1 MSVTASSTPPTP
13 TVDDEPRSARRFDL
27 RDDIG
32 LIVTPLVLGL
42 VFVAY
47 WTWLGTQELS
57 SQAASALRTESLLRQ
72 TREQI
77 TITALSTIGVLLI
90 AIPLGIGLTRP
101 RGKRFASPALAVA
114 NAGQAIPAYG
124 LLVLALAMLG
134 RVFGRSQDNFLQNT
148 IGTWLGPGLVITVFA
163 LILFAILPV
172 LRNTMV
178 GLQQVDQDVIEAGLG
193 MGMTRREVLWRIE
206 LPLAVPVM
214 LAGVRTALVIN
225 VGMATLAFL
234 IGGGGLGV
242 AIRTGIQLSQ
252 NIVVLTGGVLTA
264 LLALSVDWLGGV
276 AERLLRPKGI
286 RTAEHLHRLWA
297 APRTHVGGPPVGGPP
312 TCRND
317 QASPIDSRYSRAT
330 SSYSRP
336 LMSTSKF
343 RATIV
348 SLSSP
353 FTIASAMATTCGSA
367 ASRTSSRNVY
377 DRL

>member
-1 MSVTASSTPPTP
+1 MSVTRSSLPTASA
-13 TVDDEPRSARRFDL
+13 DEQPHPARRFDL
-27 RDDIG
+27 RQDIG
-32 LIVTPLVLGL
+32 LIVTPLVLASVL
-42 VFVAY
+42 AIY

-57 SQAASALRTESLLRQ
+57 SQAASALRTERLLRQ

-101 RGKRFASPALAVA
+101 RGRIFAAPALAVA

-124 LLVLALAMLG
+124 LLVLALALLG
-134 RVFGRSQDNFLQNT
+134 RLFGRSQDNFLQNT
-148 IGTWLGPGLVITVFA
+148 IGTWLGPGLVITVCA

-178 GLQQVDQDVIEAGLG
+178 GLQQVDVDVIEAGLG

-264 LLALSVDWLGGV
+264 LLALSVDWLGSV

-286 RTAEHLHRLWA
+286 
-297 APRTHVGGPPVGGPP
+297 
-312 TCRND
+312 
-317 QASPIDSRYSRAT
+317 
-330 SSYSRP
+330 
-336 LMSTSKF
+336 
-343 RATIV
+343 
-348 SLSSP
+348 
-353 FTIASAMATTCGSA
+353 
-367 ASRTSSRNVY
+367 
-377 DRL
+377 

>member
-1 MSVTASSTPPTP
+1 MSVTATPPVLP
-13 TVDDEPRSARRFDL
+13 SDDDVADAPRRFDL
-27 RDDIG
+27 RADLG
-32 LIVTPLVLGL
+32 LIVTPFVLL
-42 VFVAY
+42 AVFGAY
-47 WTWLGTQELS
+47 WTWLGSQTLS
-57 SQAASALRTESLLRQ
+57 SQAASALATESLIRQ
-72 TREQI
+72 TREQL

-101 RGKRFASPALAVA
+101 RGKRFAGPTLAVA
-114 NAGQAIPAYG
+114 NAGQAVPAYG
-124 LLVLALAMLG
+124 LLVIALAVLG
-134 RVFGRSQDNFLQNT
+134 GVFGRSNDNFLQNT
-148 IGTWLGPGLVITVFA
+148 LGTWLGPGLVITVFA

-206 LPLAVPVM
+206 MPLAVPVM

-264 LLALSVDWLGGV
+264 LLALSIDWLGGV

-286 RTAEHLHRLWA
+286 
-297 APRTHVGGPPVGGPP
+297 
-312 TCRND
+312 
-317 QASPIDSRYSRAT
+317 
-330 SSYSRP
+330 
-336 LMSTSKF
+336 
-343 RATIV
+343 
-348 SLSSP
+348 
-353 FTIASAMATTCGSA
+353 
-367 ASRTSSRNVY
+367 
-377 DRL
+377 

>member
-1 MSVTASSTPPTP
+1 MSITATTPPVVSAEPDGTP
-13 TVDDEPRSARRFDL
+13 RPVRRFDL
-27 RDDIG
+27 RED
-32 LIVTPLVLGL
+32 LSLVVTPLVLL
-42 VFVAY
+42 AVFAAY

-57 SQAASALRTESLLRQ
+57 SQAASALRTQNLIQQ
-72 TREQI
+72 TREQV

-90 AIPLGIGLTRP
+90 AIPLGIALTRP
-101 RGKRFASPALAVA
+101 RGRRFAPPALAIA

-124 LLVLALAMLG
+124 LLVIALAMLG
-134 RVFGRSQDNFLQNT
+134 RVFGRANDNFLQNT

-178 GLQQVDQDVIEAGLG
+178 GLQQVDQDIIEAGLG

-206 LPLAVPVM
+206 MPLAVPVM

-286 RTAEHLHRLWA
+286 
-297 APRTHVGGPPVGGPP
+297 
-312 TCRND
+312 
-317 QASPIDSRYSRAT
+317 
-330 SSYSRP
+330 
-336 LMSTSKF
+336 
-343 RATIV
+343 
-348 SLSSP
+348 
-353 FTIASAMATTCGSA
+353 
-367 ASRTSSRNVY
+367 
-377 DRL
+377 

>member
-1 MSVTASSTPPTP
+1 MSVTASTPPVVTADP
-13 TVDDEPRSARRFDL
+13 DGTPRSAKRFDL
-27 RDDIG
+27 REDRG
-32 LIVTPLVLGL
+32 LVLTPFIL
-42 VFVAY
+42 LAVFAAY

-57 SQAASALRTESLLRQ
+57 SQAASALRTENLIRQ

-101 RGKRFASPALAVA
+101 RGKRFAGPALTVA
-114 NAGQAIPAYG
+114 NAGQAVPAYG
-124 LLVLALAMLG
+124 LLVLMLAMLG
-134 RVFGRSQDNFLQNT
+134 GVFGRANDNFLQNT
-148 IGTWLGPGLVITVFA
+148 IGTWLGPGLVITVIA

-178 GLQQVDQDVIEAGLG
+178 GLQQVDQDIIEAGLG

-206 LPLAVPVM
+206 MPLAVPVM

-252 NIVVLTGGVLTA
+252 NVVVLTGGILTA

-276 AERLLRPKGI
+276 VERILRPKGI
-286 RTAEHLHRLWA
+286 
-297 APRTHVGGPPVGGPP
+297 
-312 TCRND
+312 
-317 QASPIDSRYSRAT
+317 
-330 SSYSRP
+330 
-336 LMSTSKF
+336 
-343 RATIV
+343 
-348 SLSSP
+348 
-353 FTIASAMATTCGSA
+353 
-367 ASRTSSRNVY
+367 
-377 DRL
+377 

>member
-1 MSVTASSTPPTP
+1 MSVTASLPPAVP
-13 TVDDEPRSARRFDL
+13 TVDATQRSARRFDV
-27 RDDIG
+27 REDIG
-32 LIVTPLVLGL
+32 LLVTPVVLGL
-42 VFVAY
+42 VLAGY
-47 WTWLGTQELS
+47 WTWLGNQELS
-57 SQAASALRTESLLRQ
+57 SQAASALRTENLLRQ

-101 RGKRFASPALAVA
+101 RGRPFAGPALAIA

-134 RVFGRSQDNFLQNT
+134 RVFGRSRDNILQNT

-286 RTAEHLHRLWA
+286 
-297 APRTHVGGPPVGGPP
+297 
-312 TCRND
+312 
-317 QASPIDSRYSRAT
+317 
-330 SSYSRP
+330 
-336 LMSTSKF
+336 
-343 RATIV
+343 
-348 SLSSP
+348 
-353 FTIASAMATTCGSA
+353 
-367 ASRTSSRNVY
+367 
-377 DRL
+377 

>member
-1 MSVTASSTPPTP
+1 MSITASTPPVTTASDDGTP
-13 TVDDEPRSARRFDL
+13 RAARRFDL
-27 RDDIG
+27 REDIG
-32 LIVTPLVLGL
+32 LVITPFVLL
-42 VFVAY
+42 AVLAAY

-57 SQAASALRTESLLRQ
+57 SQAASALRTESLIRQ

-77 TITALSTIGVLLI
+77 TITALSTVGVLLI
-90 AIPLGIGLTRP
+90 AIPLGIALTRP
-101 RGKRFASPALAVA
+101 RGKRFATPTLAVA
-114 NAGQAIPAYG
+114 NAGQAVPAYG
-124 LLVLALAMLG
+124 LLVIALAMLG
-134 RVFGRSQDNFLQNT
+134 RVFGRANDNFLQNT

-206 LPLAVPVM
+206 MPLAVPVM

-252 NIVVLTGGVLTA
+252 NIVVLTGGILTA

-286 RTAEHLHRLWA
+286 
-297 APRTHVGGPPVGGPP
+297 
-312 TCRND
+312 
-317 QASPIDSRYSRAT
+317 
-330 SSYSRP
+330 
-336 LMSTSKF
+336 
-343 RATIV
+343 
-348 SLSSP
+348 
-353 FTIASAMATTCGSA
+353 
-367 ASRTSSRNVY
+367 
-377 DRL
+377 

>member
-1 MSVTASSTPPTP
+1 MSVTASLPPAVP
-13 TVDDEPRSARRFDL
+13 TVDATPRSARRFDV
-27 RDDIG
+27 REDIG
-32 LIVTPLVLGL
+32 LLVTPVVLGL
-42 VFVAY
+42 VLAGY
-47 WTWLGTQELS
+47 WTWLGNQELS
-57 SQAASALRTESLLRQ
+57 SQAASALRTENLLRQ

-101 RGKRFASPALAVA
+101 RGRPFAGPALAIA

-134 RVFGRSQDNFLQNT
+134 RVFGRSRDNILQNT

-286 RTAEHLHRLWA
+286 
-297 APRTHVGGPPVGGPP
+297 
-312 TCRND
+312 
-317 QASPIDSRYSRAT
+317 
-330 SSYSRP
+330 
-336 LMSTSKF
+336 
-343 RATIV
+343 
-348 SLSSP
+348 
-353 FTIASAMATTCGSA
+353 
-367 ASRTSSRNVY
+367 
-377 DRL
+377 

>member
-1 MSVTASSTPPTP
+1 MSVTATSP
-13 TVDDEPRSARRFDL
+13 TVMPVPSDTDGPKAIRRFDL
-27 RDDIG
+27 RDD
-32 LIVTPLVLGL
+32 LGL
-42 VFVAY
+42 VITPIVLALVLVAY

-57 SQAASALRTESLLRQ
+57 SQAASALRTENLLRQ
-72 TREQI
+72 TREQV

-101 RGKRFASPALAVA
+101 RGKPFAGPALAVA

-124 LLVLALAMLG
+124 LLVIALAMLG
-134 RVFGRSQDNFLQNT
+134 RVFGRANDNFLQNT
-148 IGTWLGPGLVITVFA
+148 IGTWLGPGLVITVCA

-206 LPLAVPVM
+206 MPLAVPVM

-264 LLALSVDWLGGV
+264 LLALSIDWLGGV

-286 RTAEHLHRLWA
+286 
-297 APRTHVGGPPVGGPP
+297 
-312 TCRND
+312 
-317 QASPIDSRYSRAT
+317 
-330 SSYSRP
+330 
-336 LMSTSKF
+336 
-343 RATIV
+343 
-348 SLSSP
+348 
-353 FTIASAMATTCGSA
+353 
-367 ASRTSSRNVY
+367 
-377 DRL
+377 

>member
-1 MSVTASSTPPTP
+1 MSRTASLPPAVP
-13 TVDDEPRSARRFDL
+13 TVDAAPRSARRFDV
-27 RDDIG
+27 REDIG
-32 LIVTPLVLGL
+32 LLVTPVVLGL
-42 VFVAY
+42 VLAGY
-47 WTWLGTQELS
+47 WTWLGNQELS
-57 SQAASALRTESLLRQ
+57 SQAASALRTENLLRQ

-101 RGKRFASPALAVA
+101 RGRPFAGPALAIA

-134 RVFGRSQDNFLQNT
+134 RVFGRSRDNILQNT

-252 NIVVLTGGVLTA
+252 NVVVLTGGMLTA

-286 RTAEHLHRLWA
+286 
-297 APRTHVGGPPVGGPP
+297 
-312 TCRND
+312 
-317 QASPIDSRYSRAT
+317 
-330 SSYSRP
+330 
-336 LMSTSKF
+336 
-343 RATIV
+343 
-348 SLSSP
+348 
-353 FTIASAMATTCGSA
+353 
-367 ASRTSSRNVY
+367 
-377 DRL
+377 

>member
-1 MSVTASSTPPTP
+1 MSITASTPPPAGVPATAGAQTKP
-13 TVDDEPRSARRFDL
+13 AGSTRRFDL
-27 RDDIG
+27 RRDVG
-32 LIVTPLVLGL
+32 LLVTPVVLGL
-42 VFVAY
+42 VFLAY

-57 SQAASALRTESLLRQ
+57 SQAASALRSENLIRQ

-101 RGKRFASPALAVA
+101 RGRRFAGPTLTVA

-134 RVFGRSQDNFLQNT
+134 GVFGRANDNFLQNT
-148 IGTWLGPGLVITVFA
+148 IGTWLGPGLVITVIA

-178 GLQQVDQDVIEAGLG
+178 GLQQVDHDVIEAGLG

-252 NIVVLTGGVLTA
+252 NLVVLTGGVLTA
-264 LLALSVDWLGGV
+264 LLALSVDWLGSV
-276 AERLLRPKGI
+276 VERLLRPKGI
-286 RTAEHLHRLWA
+286 
-297 APRTHVGGPPVGGPP
+297 
-312 TCRND
+312 
-317 QASPIDSRYSRAT
+317 
-330 SSYSRP
+330 
-336 LMSTSKF
+336 
-343 RATIV
+343 
-348 SLSSP
+348 
-353 FTIASAMATTCGSA
+353 
-367 ASRTSSRNVY
+367 
-377 DRL
+377 

>member
-1 MSVTASSTPPTP
+1 MSVTATSPAVAPVPSDP
-13 TVDDEPRSARRFDL
+13 DEPRAIRRFDL
-27 RDDIG
+27 RDDLG
-32 LIVTPLVLGL
+32 LIITPIVLALVL
-42 VFVAY
+42 VAY

-57 SQAASALRTESLLRQ
+57 SQAASALRTENLLRQ
-72 TREQI
+72 TREQV
-77 TITALSTIGVLLI
+77 TITVLSTIGVLLI

-101 RGKRFASPALAVA
+101 RGKPFAGPALAVA

-124 LLVLALAMLG
+124 LLVIALAVLG
-134 RVFGRSQDNFLQNT
+134 RVFGRSNDNFLQNT
-148 IGTWLGPGLVITVFA
+148 IGTWLGPGLVITVCA

-178 GLQQVDQDVIEAGLG
+178 GLQQVDEDVIEAGLG

-264 LLALSVDWLGGV
+264 LLALSIDWLGGV

-286 RTAEHLHRLWA
+286 
-297 APRTHVGGPPVGGPP
+297 
-312 TCRND
+312 
-317 QASPIDSRYSRAT
+317 
-330 SSYSRP
+330 
-336 LMSTSKF
+336 
-343 RATIV
+343 
-348 SLSSP
+348 
-353 FTIASAMATTCGSA
+353 
-367 ASRTSSRNVY
+367 
-377 DRL
+377 

>member
-1 MSVTASSTPPTP
+1 MSVTATSP
-13 TVDDEPRSARRFDL
+13 TVMPGPSDPDGPRAIRRFDL
-27 RDDIG
+27 RDD
-32 LIVTPLVLGL
+32 LGL
-42 VFVAY
+42 VITPIVLALVLVAY

-57 SQAASALRTESLLRQ
+57 SQAASALRTENLLRQ
-72 TREQI
+72 TREQV
-77 TITALSTIGVLLI
+77 TITVLSTIGVLLI

-101 RGKRFASPALAVA
+101 RGKPFAGPALAVA

-124 LLVLALAMLG
+124 LLVIALAMLG
-134 RVFGRSQDNFLQNT
+134 RVFGRSNDNFLQNT
-148 IGTWLGPGLVITVFA
+148 IGTWLGPGLVITVCA

-178 GLQQVDQDVIEAGLG
+178 GLQQVDEDVIEAGLG

-206 LPLAVPVM
+206 MPLAVPVM

-264 LLALSVDWLGGV
+264 LLALSIDWLGGV

-286 RTAEHLHRLWA
+286 
-297 APRTHVGGPPVGGPP
+297 
-312 TCRND
+312 
-317 QASPIDSRYSRAT
+317 
-330 SSYSRP
+330 
-336 LMSTSKF
+336 
-343 RATIV
+343 
-348 SLSSP
+348 
-353 FTIASAMATTCGSA
+353 
-367 ASRTSSRNVY
+367 
-377 DRL
+377 

>member
-1 MSVTASSTPPTP
+1 VTIATAPISAA
-13 TVDDEPRSARRFDL
+13 PRSTRRFDL
-27 RDDIG
+27 REDIA
-32 LIVTPLVLGL
+32 LVITPLVLL
-42 VFVAY
+42 TIFVAY

-57 SQAASALRTESLLRQ
+57 SQAASALRSENLLRQ

-77 TITALSTIGVLLI
+77 TITALSTVGVLFI

-101 RGKRFASPALAVA
+101 RGRRFATPALAVA

-124 LLVLALAMLG
+124 LLVIALAVLG
-134 RVFGRSQDNFLQNT
+134 RVFGRSRDNVLQNT
-148 IGTWLGPGLVITVFA
+148 IGTWLGPGLVITVIA

-252 NIVVLTGGVLTA
+252 NVVVLTGGILTA
-264 LLALSVDWLGGV
+264 LLALSVDWLGSV
-276 AERLLRPKGI
+276 AERLLRPRGI
-286 RTAEHLHRLWA
+286 
-297 APRTHVGGPPVGGPP
+297 
-312 TCRND
+312 
-317 QASPIDSRYSRAT
+317 
-330 SSYSRP
+330 
-336 LMSTSKF
+336 
-343 RATIV
+343 
-348 SLSSP
+348 
-353 FTIASAMATTCGSA
+353 
-367 ASRTSSRNVY
+367 
-377 DRL
+377 

>member
-1 MSVTASSTPPTP
+1 MSVTATSTPPTP

-286 RTAEHLHRLWA
+286 
-297 APRTHVGGPPVGGPP
+297 
-312 TCRND
+312 
-317 QASPIDSRYSRAT
+317 
-330 SSYSRP
+330 
-336 LMSTSKF
+336 
-343 RATIV
+343 
-348 SLSSP
+348 
-353 FTIASAMATTCGSA
+353 
-367 ASRTSSRNVY
+367 
-377 DRL
+377 

>member
-1 MSVTASSTPPTP
+1 VSATTSEPATTAPTP
-13 TVDDEPRSARRFDL
+13 ESTEPQAVRRFDL
-27 RDDIG
+27 QADLG
-32 LIVTPLVLGL
+32 LLVTPFVLAL
-42 VFVAY
+42 VFVGY
-47 WTWLGTQELS
+47 WTWLGNQELS
-57 SQAASALRTESLLRQ
+57 SQAASALRPESLLRQ
-72 TREQI
+72 TREQL
-77 TITALSTIGVLLI
+77 TITALSTVGVLLI
-90 AIPLGIGLTRP
+90 AIPLGVGLTRP
-101 RGKRFASPALAVA
+101 RGKPFAGPALAVA
-114 NAGQAIPAYG
+114 NAGQAVPAYG

-134 RVFGRSQDNFLQNT
+134 RVFGRSNDNFLQNT

-264 LLALSVDWLGGV
+264 LLALSIDWLGGV

-286 RTAEHLHRLWA
+286 
-297 APRTHVGGPPVGGPP
+297 
-312 TCRND
+312 
-317 QASPIDSRYSRAT
+317 
-330 SSYSRP
+330 
-336 LMSTSKF
+336 
-343 RATIV
+343 
-348 SLSSP
+348 
-353 FTIASAMATTCGSA
+353 
-367 ASRTSSRNVY
+367 
-377 DRL
+377 